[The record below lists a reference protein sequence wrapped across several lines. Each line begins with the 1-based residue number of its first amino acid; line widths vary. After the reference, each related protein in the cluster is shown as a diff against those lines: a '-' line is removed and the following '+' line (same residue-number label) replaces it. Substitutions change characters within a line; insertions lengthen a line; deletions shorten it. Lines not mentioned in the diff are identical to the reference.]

1 MARKSPQDTADK
13 WSKNLKGST
22 DEIRKGV
29 NRVTEAP
36 GVAAAAKV
44 DKMKQRLVQS
54 IDDGTWE
61 ERVSAVS
68 LEEWKR
74 KTLDKGIQRISAGV
88 DAANGKVVDFHNQL
102 ADHQETIDREL
113 DGMPDISLEDGIAR
127 SAAQIRAMSKFKFR
141 R

>member
-13 WSKNLKGST
+13 WAKNLKGST
-22 DEIRKGV
+22 EEIRKGV
-29 NRVTEAP
+29 DRVTEAP
-36 GVAAAAKV
+36 GIAAAAKV
-44 DKMKQRLVQS
+44 EKMKQRLVAS

-61 ERVSAVS
+61 ERVSSVS

-74 KTLDKGIQRISAGV
+74 KTKEKGINRISAGV

-113 DGMPDISLEDGIAR
+113 DSMPDITLEDGIAR
-127 SAAQIRAMSKFKFR
+127 SAAQIRSMSKFKFR